1 MNISPV
7 PCAPRPQYFFGVQLC
22 CPSHYQGKSSDLWAL
37 IRPGLCGFWPRP
49 DPETHLQVQRP
60 WNQNRQGPHFGI
72 IRYFVQTDLILN
84 IWLVNVTHPHEL
96 TCFQWGPPLPSTC
109 PWPFASHHGESE
121 IRPPFCPAPPA
132 TSCWPWQLRQVSPC
146 RGPLSHAV
154 SPTASWW
161 IWSGTSRHPKKFN
174 IGDKS
179 LKLHAKKVATG
190 YVHILAFLLCFTTLV
205 MVPQHKKKS

>member
-72 IRYFVQTDLILN
+72 VRYFVQTDLMFN
-84 IWLVNVTHPHEL
+84 IFVMISKRDTSAWAHL
-96 TCFQWGPPLPSTC
+96 FSMRST
-109 PWPFASHHGESE
+109 ASFHLSMA
-121 IRPPFCPAPPA
+121 FCLSSWRVRNSAAVLSSA
-132 TSCWPWQLRQVSPC
+132 TSDILLAVAASSSFS
-146 RGPLSHAV
+146 LSRA
-154 SPTASWW
+154 AF
-161 IWSGTSRHPKKFN
+161 SRSFSNRKL
-174 IGDKS
+174 IDLIRDKS
-179 LKLHAKKVATG
+179 A
-190 YVHILAFLLCFTTLV
+190 
-205 MVPQHKKKS
+205 S